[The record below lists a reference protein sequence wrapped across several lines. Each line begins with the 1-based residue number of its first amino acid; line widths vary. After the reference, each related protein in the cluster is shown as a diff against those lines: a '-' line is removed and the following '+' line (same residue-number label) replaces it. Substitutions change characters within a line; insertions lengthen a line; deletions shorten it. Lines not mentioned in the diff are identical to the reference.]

1 MLFNIS
7 KNKKDSRVKT
17 VTYERRKSFTLFHK
31 YSIIES
37 NSNRYSPKTTSSL
50 FTMSIKIFFGGKNM
64 MEYMLQFLGVVL
76 YPFMLVAI
84 IYELYMIRLTIE
96 RKIK

>member
-1 MLFNIS
+1 
-7 KNKKDSRVKT
+7 
-17 VTYERRKSFTLFHK
+17 
-31 YSIIES
+31 
-37 NSNRYSPKTTSSL
+37 
-50 FTMSIKIFFGGKNM
+50 M

-96 RKIK
+96 RWMEK

>member
-1 MLFNIS
+1 
-7 KNKKDSRVKT
+7 
-17 VTYERRKSFTLFHK
+17 
-31 YSIIES
+31 
-37 NSNRYSPKTTSSL
+37 
-50 FTMSIKIFFGGKNM
+50 M